1 MSSFKNIDPKG
12 KASVVIHFPRPGW
25 HILAAI
31 LAFVPFALIAGTLL
45 IMKTSS
51 SYRGLIVVPIII
63 LTGWVLIYALTHFW
77 KYEKKVRIFRLE
89 KQLEVMNDIETI
101 AQYDLS
107 DVETV
112 MSKLDVLQGDLK
124 YQLKLNKIDGSTII
138 LVETEGMYEGKFFN
152 YKAWNEFAEKIA
164 KSIDKQFVREVWIE
178 DYNGKLN
185 KTDPMDLEH
194 SRRYRFIYLIPILV
208 LFLGALAWRVIP
220 VARGLVL
227 WGGVAVGINIILST
241 IYIISRRKE
250 TDENAGSYLI
260 LISMVLSMTIPYIM
274 IYFFLVF
281 MVNGFRLTNI
291 F

>member
-1 MSSFKNIDPKG
+1 MGSLKNINPQG
-12 KASVVIHFPRPGW
+12 KATVVIHFPRPGW
-25 HILAAI
+25 HTFVAI
-31 LAFVPFALIAGTLL
+31 LAFVPFALIAGTLF
-45 IMKTSS
+45 IMKTTS
-51 SYRGLIVVPIII
+51 SYRSLIVVPII

-77 KYEKKVRIFRLE
+77 KYEKKARIFLAE
-89 KQLEVMNDIETI
+89 NQLEVLNDIETI

-124 YQLKLNKIDGSTII
+124 YQLKLNKIDGTTII

-152 YKAWNEFAEKIA
+152 YKAWNESAKKIA
-164 KSIDKQFVREVWIE
+164 KSIDKQFIKEVWIE

-185 KTDPMDLEH
+185 KADPIDLEH

-208 LFLGALAWRVIP
+208 LFFGALAWRVIP

-227 WGGVAVGINIILST
+227 WGGFAIGINIILSI
-241 IYIISRRKE
+241 IYIISKRKE
-250 TDENAGSYLI
+250 IDVNAGSYLI
-260 LISMVLSMTIPYIM
+260 LISIVLSMTIPYIM
-274 IYFFLVF
+274 IYFLLVF
-281 MVNGFRLTNI
+281 VVNGFSLTNI